1 MNFKTAHASIFRRT
15 KGKMICQLFGIYN
28 LVLFMK
34 MILVKMVLHAII
46 GKCSTMLVAL
56 DSILSTNKNQRI
68 VTITIICS

>member
-15 KGKMICQLFGIYN
+15 KGKMICQLSGTYN

-34 MILVKMVLHAII
+34 MILVKIVLHAII

-68 VTITIICS
+68 LTITIICS